1 MKTNRDQLNDA
12 LHSLRD
18 DTVSEVVA
26 AMEAPAVSKTV
37 RPRRWM
43 VATAACLCGLLV
55 LGAVAALPMLHAEPP
70 TVPPATD
77 PLPPKAESAYYN
89 APIVRLDQL
98 SATETAT
105 ISDPNIP
112 TEAISV
118 QLDKIDRGRYSLHI
132 MHFDCLPG
140 ESITIRSTHDS
151 LGYIG
156 IPYNDYADMEVFNIL
171 YTASIYVIHR
181 PEPDSFYLYN
191 PEATYTYCT
200 DQLIVDPT
208 NACVAVKLKL
218 TDPESDLADD
228 ILLYTITNEEGQV
241 TGVGGMYVGRKYLL
255 SKENRDK
262 LRSSASITRACSLGS
277 VRFENP
283 AAVTDEQVDQLLDSF
298 AARAEE
304 LKDTLNFEP
313 TTREEKGT
321 STIAL
326 TMLELANEGTT
337 IWNYTTSCCTADD
350 YFFMW
355 FRTGSP
361 NDSKTRA
368 YIVLKDWTRVEI
380 VTDQAVNCN
389 RTMCHEDPSCPN
401 TALLGKH
408 HEPDYGCNLTTLD
421 GRIYHLEEYKG
432 DGEGIVH
439 SAILIY
445 DPSA

>member
-1 MKTNRDQLNDA
+1 MRRSA
-12 LHSLRD
+12 
-18 DTVSEVVA
+18 TVA
-26 AMEAPAVSKTV
+26 
-37 RPRRWM
+37 
-43 VATAACLCGLLV
+43 AACLCGLLV
-55 LGAVAALPMLHAEPP
+55 LGTALAVPAFLKSALPSA
-70 TVPPATD
+70 PPATD
-77 PLPPKAESAYYN
+77 TVPPVLQSTYYD

-118 QLDKIDRGRYSLHI
+118 QLDKIDKGRYGLHI
-132 MHFDCLPG
+132 LHFDCLPG
-140 ESITIRSTHDS
+140 ERITIRSTHDS

-181 PEPDSFYLYN
+181 PEPDSFHLYN

-228 ILLYTITNEEGQV
+228 ILLYTITNEEGKV

-283 AAVTDEQVDQLLDSF
+283 AAVTDEQVNQLLDSF
-298 AARAEE
+298 AARAED
-304 LKDTLNFEP
+304 LKDTLNFDP

-326 TMLELANEGTT
+326 TMLELVNEGTT

-350 YFFMW
+350 YFIM
-355 FRTGSP
+355 
-361 NDSKTRA
+361 
-368 YIVLKDWTRVEI
+368 
-380 VTDQAVNCN
+380 
-389 RTMCHEDPSCPN
+389 
-401 TALLGKH
+401 
-408 HEPDYGCNLTTLD
+408 
-421 GRIYHLEEYKG
+421 
-432 DGEGIVH
+432 
-439 SAILIY
+439 
-445 DPSA
+445 